1 MNTDSADGSPGS
13 TESVLGTCTARGVLE
28 GAFAVLDAL
37 AGAENGLGL
46 RALARIS
53 GLAKTSAYRLAE
65 QLVDLGAV
73 QRIEHRYYVGPQLA
87 RIGRHWQPD
96 PRLREISQAPVH
108 ALAVQTGCDMTALV
122 ILDGDRMRVASATA
136 RRGCAY
142 CPDALDPETVART
155 SAGRILYATRRRD
168 AALPDCWTPLEW
180 RQLRERI
187 GDLHATVTDQQ
198 DAVPGVCSVSAPVWY
213 PNGDCAGAVFALV
226 YAATLS
232 PNLPAP
238 VLCAAR
244 RIEAALR

>member
-37 AGAENGLGL
+37 ACAENGLGL

-87 RIGRHWQPD
+87 RIGRYWQPD

-108 ALAVQTGCDMTALV
+108 ALAVQARCDMTALV
-122 ILDGDRMRVASATA
+122 ILDGDRMRVVSATA
-136 RRGCAY
+136 RWAVRIAPTRSTRKRSPAPP
-142 CPDALDPETVART
+142 PDASCTPPGEGMRR
-155 SAGRILYATRRRD
+155 SRIAGRHWNGGNCASGSVICTR
-168 AALPDCWTPLEW
+168 P
-180 RQLRERI
+180 
-187 GDLHATVTDQQ
+187 
-198 DAVPGVCSVSAPVWY
+198 
-213 PNGDCAGAVFALV
+213 
-226 YAATLS
+226 
-232 PNLPAP
+232 
-238 VLCAAR
+238 
-244 RIEAALR
+244 